1 MARKA
6 KFIAGIDIGTTK
18 ICSVVAAVENK
29 QLRILGSGTVP
40 SRGIRKGVVVN
51 LTTTVDSIRAA
62 IEMAEEQ
69 SKTVIESAHVSLG
82 SSYLR
87 GVNCSG
93 EIDIRSRS
101 YEINEEDIERAVAKA
116 RAVEIPEGYEVIH
129 VLTQKF
135 KVDAQDRIDDP
146 LGMYGQKLNVSLH
159 VVMTASAVVQNII
172 NAVNKAGVIVDGVVM
187 QQLASA
193 ESIMTDDEKE
203 LGTFLVDIGGGTTD
217 VAVYSQGA
225 IWHSEVVPL
234 GGNLVTKDIAI
245 GTKAPIKEAEQIK
258 KMVGSVFPESVPV
271 EEVVEISEVG
281 SGREKTLPRQF
292 ICRIIQARC
301 DEMLKRVAAITQAVG
316 VNNELATGV
325 VLTGGGAMLDG
336 LRDRAEEILKMQV
349 RIGYPVN
356 LVRRH
361 HEIYHPSFCTALGL
375 LRYAQELSGGGELL
389 ANKAVFKRSNAKKD
403 RVKNWFLEKIS

>member
-101 YEINEEDIERAVAKA
+101 SEINEEDIERAVAKA

-203 LGTFLVDIGGGTTD
+203 LGTFLVDIGG
-217 VAVYSQGA
+217 
-225 IWHSEVVPL
+225 
-234 GGNLVTKDIAI
+234 
-245 GTKAPIKEAEQIK
+245 
-258 KMVGSVFPESVPV
+258 
-271 EEVVEISEVG
+271 
-281 SGREKTLPRQF
+281 
-292 ICRIIQARC
+292 
-301 DEMLKRVAAITQAVG
+301 
-316 VNNELATGV
+316 
-325 VLTGGGAMLDG
+325 
-336 LRDRAEEILKMQV
+336 
-349 RIGYPVN
+349 
-356 LVRRH
+356 
-361 HEIYHPSFCTALGL
+361 
-375 LRYAQELSGGGELL
+375 
-389 ANKAVFKRSNAKKD
+389 
-403 RVKNWFLEKIS
+403 

>member
-101 YEINEEDIERAVAKA
+101 SEINEEDIERAVAKA

-336 LRDRAEEILKMQV
+336 LRDRAEKILKMQV

-356 LVRRH
+356 LVRSH